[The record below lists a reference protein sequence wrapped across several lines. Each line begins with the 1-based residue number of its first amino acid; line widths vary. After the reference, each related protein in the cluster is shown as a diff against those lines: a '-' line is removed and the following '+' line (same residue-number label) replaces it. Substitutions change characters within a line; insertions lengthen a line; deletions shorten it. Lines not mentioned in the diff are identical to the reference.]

1 MTLEI
6 MNHFSLASFSRNPMI
21 ILLLQTMT
29 FSKEAYQTLEINNKR
44 VSFSCLKGKKK
55 PAERENV
62 CESTK
67 MFILGWAAVCFRY
80 KEQHVCRCVTG
91 GLLPQDSWAVSLE
104 RPCGGNTQALHPV
117 TLETNVLLMTG
128 RGSFSLLICEQ
139 VN

>member
-29 FSKEAYQTLEINNKR
+29 FSKEAYQTLEINNEK

-80 KEQHVCRCVTG
+80 KEQHVSLCDRGPPST
-91 GLLPQDSWAVSLE
+91 GLLGSVFGETLWGKHPSPS
-104 RPCGGNTQALHPV
+104 PSNTGNKCSANDRQRKL
-117 TLETNVLLMTG
+117 
-128 RGSFSLLICEQ
+128 
-139 VN
+139 